1 MKVFRY
7 FEKSMKEC
15 VLTIGNYDGI
25 HLGHQTLIN
34 HVISESRSLQVESAV
49 ITFEPHPKE
58 FFTPEK
64 APQRVISLREK
75 LEFFQAHRIDRVYV
89 IKFNEKFSKLTAS
102 EFIDILKLKVK
113 AIGLVVGSDFRYGN
127 MREAGLDELKT
138 TGIKVTQ
145 PGTIFLEKERI
156 SSSLGRDALKQ
167 SNFIRVEELL
177 GRPYMISGRVIHG
190 EKRGRTLGF
199 ATANI
204 HMFHKSPPL
213 SGVFAVKLDHNL
225 GVANLGIRPTVG
237 GSSQLNL
244 EVHLFNFSEDLYGK
258 HVHVTF
264 LKKIRDEKKF
274 SSIKELKKQ
283 IEIDIKDAKTYLKNY
298 E

>member
-1 MKVFRY
+1 MRVFRY
-7 FEKSMKEC
+7 FEKSLKEC

-58 FFTPEK
+58 FFSPEK

-89 IKFNEKFSKLTAS
+89 IKFNKKFSKHTAS
-102 EFIDILKLKVK
+102 EFVDILKLKVK

-156 SSSLGRDALKQ
+156 SSSLVRDALKQ

-213 SGVFAVKLDHNL
+213 SGVFAVKLDSFYGIANL
-225 GVANLGIRPTVG
+225 GVKPTFGGINKLV
-237 GSSQLNL
+237 L
-244 EVHLFNFSEDLYGK
+244 EVHLFNFSKEIYEK
-258 HVHVTF
+258 HVYVTF
-264 LKKIRDEKKF
+264 YKKIRDEKKF
-274 SSIKELKKQ
+274 KNAEDLSQQ
-283 IEIDIKDAKTYLKNY
+283 ISTDIKAVKLFFNL
-298 E
+298 

>member
-58 FFTPEK
+58 FFSPQK

-89 IKFNEKFSKLTAS
+89 IKFNKKFSKLTAS

-113 AIGLVVGSDFRYGN
+113 TIGLVVGSDFRYGN

-138 TGIKVTQ
+138 SGIKVTQ

-156 SSSLGRDALKQ
+156 SSSLVRDALKQ

-213 SGVFAVKLDHNL
+213 SGVFAVKLDSFYGIANL
-225 GVANLGIRPTVG
+225 GVKPTFGGINKLV
-237 GSSQLNL
+237 L
-244 EVHLFNFSEDLYGK
+244 EVHLFNFSKEIYEK

-264 LKKIRDEKKF
+264 YKKIRDEKKF
-274 SSIKELKKQ
+274 KNAEDLSQQ
-283 IEIDIKDAKTYLKNY
+283 ISTDIKAVKLFFNL
-298 E
+298 

>member
-7 FEKSMKEC
+7 FQKSLKEC

-58 FFTPEK
+58 FFSPEK

-89 IKFNEKFSKLTAS
+89 IKFNKKFSKLTAS

-113 AIGLVVGSDFRYGN
+113 TIGLVVGSDFRFGN

-138 TGIKVTQ
+138 SGIKVTQ

-156 SSSLGRDALKQ
+156 SSSLVRDALQQ
-167 SNFIRVEELL
+167 SNFTRVEALL

-213 SGVFAVKLDHNL
+213 SGVFAVKLDSFYGIANL
-225 GVANLGIRPTVG
+225 GVKPTFGGINKLV
-237 GSSQLNL
+237 L
-244 EVHLFNFSEDLYGK
+244 EVHLFNFSKEIYEK

-264 LKKIRDEKKF
+264 YKKIRDEKKF
-274 SSIKELKKQ
+274 KNAEDLSQQ
-283 IEIDIKDAKTYLKNY
+283 ISTDIKAVKLFFNL
-298 E
+298 

>member
-58 FFTPEK
+58 FFSPQK

-89 IKFNEKFSKLTAS
+89 IKFNKKFSKLTAS

-113 AIGLVVGSDFRYGN
+113 TIGLVVGSDFRYGN

-138 TGIKVTQ
+138 SGIKVTQ

-156 SSSLGRDALKQ
+156 SSSLVRDALQQ
-167 SNFIRVEELL
+167 SNFIRVEALL

-213 SGVFAVKLDHNL
+213 SGVFAVKLDSFYGIANL
-225 GVANLGIRPTVG
+225 GVKPTFGGINKLV
-237 GSSQLNL
+237 L
-244 EVHLFNFSEDLYGK
+244 EVHLFNFSKEIYEK

-264 LKKIRDEKKF
+264 YKKIRDEKKF
-274 SSIKELKKQ
+274 KNAEDLSQQ
-283 IEIDIKDAKTYLKNY
+283 ISTDIKAVKLFFNL
-298 E
+298 

>member
-7 FEKSMKEC
+7 FEKSLKEC

-58 FFTPEK
+58 FFSPQK

-89 IKFNEKFSKLTAS
+89 IKFNKKFSKLTAS

-113 AIGLVVGSDFRYGN
+113 TIGLVVGSDFRYGN

-156 SSSLGRDALKQ
+156 SSSLVRDALKQ

-213 SGVFAVKLDHNL
+213 SGVFAVKLDSFYGIANL
-225 GVANLGIRPTVG
+225 GVKPTFGGINKLV
-237 GSSQLNL
+237 L
-244 EVHLFNFSEDLYGK
+244 EVHLFNFSKEIYEK

-264 LKKIRDEKKF
+264 YKKIRDEKKF
-274 SSIKELKKQ
+274 KNAEDLSQQ
-283 IEIDIKDAKTYLKNY
+283 ISTDIKAVKLFFNL
-298 E
+298 

>member
-1 MKVFRY
+1 MRVFRY
-7 FEKSMKEC
+7 FEKSLKEC

-58 FFTPEK
+58 FFSPEK

-89 IKFNEKFSKLTAS
+89 IKFNKKFSKLTAS
-102 EFIDILKLKVK
+102 EFVDILKLKVK

-138 TGIKVTQ
+138 SGIKVTQ

-156 SSSLGRDALKQ
+156 SSSLVRDALKQ

-190 EKRGRTLGF
+190 EKRGRTLGY

-213 SGVFAVKLDHNL
+213 SGVFAVKLDSFYGIANL
-225 GVANLGIRPTVG
+225 GVKPTFGGINKLV
-237 GSSQLNL
+237 L
-244 EVHLFNFSEDLYGK
+244 EVHLFNFSKEIYDK

-264 LKKIRDEKKF
+264 YKKIRDEKKF
-274 SSIKELKKQ
+274 KNAEDLSQQ
-283 IEIDIKDAKTYLKNY
+283 ISTDIKAVKLFFNL
-298 E
+298 

>member
-89 IKFNEKFSKLTAS
+89 INFNEKFSKLTAP

-156 SSSLGRDALKQ
+156 SSSLVRDALKQ

-213 SGVFAVKLDHNL
+213 SGVFAVKLDSFYGIANL
-225 GVANLGIRPTVG
+225 GVKPTFGGINKLV
-237 GSSQLNL
+237 L
-244 EVHLFNFSEDLYGK
+244 EVHLFNFSKEIYEK

-264 LKKIRDEKKF
+264 YKKIRDEKKF
-274 SSIKELKKQ
+274 KNAEDLSQQ
-283 IEIDIKDAKTYLKNY
+283 ISTDIKAVKLFFNL
-298 E
+298 

>member
-1 MKVFRY
+1 MKVYRY

-156 SSSLGRDALKQ
+156 SSSLVRDALKQ

-213 SGVFAVKLDHNL
+213 SGVFAVKLDSFYGIANL
-225 GVANLGIRPTVG
+225 GVKPTFGGINKLV
-237 GSSQLNL
+237 L
-244 EVHLFNFSEDLYGK
+244 EVHLFNFSKEIYEK

-264 LKKIRDEKKF
+264 YKKIRDEKKF
-274 SSIKELKKQ
+274 KNAEDLSQQ
-283 IEIDIKDAKTYLKNY
+283 ISTDIKAVKLFFNL
-298 E
+298 

>member
-58 FFTPEK
+58 FFSPQK

-89 IKFNEKFSKLTAS
+89 IKFNKKFSKLTAS

-156 SSSLGRDALKQ
+156 SSSLVRDALKQ

-213 SGVFAVKLDHNL
+213 SGVFAVKLDSFYGIANL
-225 GVANLGIRPTVG
+225 GVKPTFGGINKLV
-237 GSSQLNL
+237 L
-244 EVHLFNFSEDLYGK
+244 EVHLFNFSKEIYEK

-264 LKKIRDEKKF
+264 YKKIRDEKKF
-274 SSIKELKKQ
+274 KNAEDLSQQ
-283 IEIDIKDAKTYLKNY
+283 ISTDIKAVKLFFNL
-298 E
+298 

>member
-7 FEKSMKEC
+7 FEKSLKEC

-34 HVISESRSLQVESAV
+34 HVISESRSLQVESAL

-58 FFTPEK
+58 FFSPEK

-89 IKFNEKFSKLTAS
+89 IKFNKKFSKLTAS

-113 AIGLVVGSDFRYGN
+113 AIDLVVGSDFRYGN
-127 MREAGLDELKT
+127 MREAGLDELKAS
-138 TGIKVTQ
+138 GIKVTQ

-156 SSSLGRDALKQ
+156 SSSLVRDALKE
-167 SNFIRVEELL
+167 SNFARVEALL

-190 EKRGRTLGF
+190 EKRGRTLGY

-213 SGVFAVKLDHNL
+213 SGVFAVKLDSFFGIANL
-225 GVANLGIRPTVG
+225 GVRPTFG
-237 GSSQLNL
+237 GIKKLVL
-244 EVHLFNFSEDLYGK
+244 EVHLLSFSKEIYDK

-264 LKKIRDEKKF
+264 YKKIRDEKKF
-274 SSIKELKKQ
+274 NNAEVLSQQ
-283 IEIDIKDAKTYLKNY
+283 ISTDIKDVKLFFNL
-298 E
+298 

>member
-1 MKVFRY
+1 MRVFRY
-7 FEKSMKEC
+7 FEKSLKEC

-34 HVISESRSLQVESAV
+34 HVISESRSLQVESAL

-58 FFTPEK
+58 FFSPEK

-89 IKFNEKFSKLTAS
+89 IKFNKKFSKLTAS
-102 EFIDILKLKVK
+102 EFIDILKLKVN
-113 AIGLVVGSDFRYGN
+113 AIDLVVGSDFRYGN
-127 MREAGLDELKT
+127 MREAGLDELKAS
-138 TGIKVTQ
+138 GIKVTQ

-156 SSSLGRDALKQ
+156 SSSLVRDALKE
-167 SNFIRVEELL
+167 SNFARVEALL

-190 EKRGRTLGF
+190 EKRGRTLGY

-213 SGVFAVKLDHNL
+213 SGVFAVKLDSFFGIANL
-225 GVANLGIRPTVG
+225 GVRPTFG
-237 GSSQLNL
+237 GIKKLVL
-244 EVHLFNFSEDLYGK
+244 EVHLLSFSKEIYDK

-264 LKKIRDEKKF
+264 YKKIRDEKKF
-274 SSIKELKKQ
+274 NNAEVLSQQ
-283 IEIDIKDAKTYLKNY
+283 ISTDIKDVKLFFNL
-298 E
+298 

>member
-156 SSSLGRDALKQ
+156 SSSLVRDALKQ
-167 SNFIRVEELL
+167 SDFIRVEELL

-190 EKRGRTLGF
+190 QKRGRTLGF

-213 SGVFAVKLDHNL
+213 SGVFAVKLDSFYGIANL
-225 GVANLGIRPTVG
+225 GVKPTFGGINKLV
-237 GSSQLNL
+237 L
-244 EVHLFNFSEDLYGK
+244 EVHLFNFSKEIYEK

-264 LKKIRDEKKF
+264 YKKIRDEKKF
-274 SSIKELKKQ
+274 KNAEDLSHQ
-283 IEIDIKDAKTYLKNY
+283 ISTDIKAVKLFFNL
-298 E
+298 

>member
-7 FEKSMKEC
+7 FQKSLKEC

-58 FFTPEK
+58 FFSPEK

-89 IKFNEKFSKLTAS
+89 IKFNKKFSKLTAS
-102 EFIDILKLKVK
+102 EFVDILKLKVK

-138 TGIKVTQ
+138 SGIKVTQ

-156 SSSLGRDALKQ
+156 SSSLVRDALQQ
-167 SNFIRVEELL
+167 SNFTRVEALL

-213 SGVFAVKLDHNL
+213 SGVFAVKLDSFYGIANL
-225 GVANLGIRPTVG
+225 GVKPTFGGINKLV
-237 GSSQLNL
+237 L
-244 EVHLFNFSEDLYGK
+244 EVHLFNFSKEIYEK

-264 LKKIRDEKKF
+264 YKKIRDEKKF
-274 SSIKELKKQ
+274 KNAEDLSQQ
-283 IEIDIKDAKTYLKNY
+283 ISTDIKAVKLFFNL
-298 E
+298 

>member
-49 ITFEPHPKE
+49 ITFEPHPRE

-156 SSSLGRDALKQ
+156 SSSLVRDALKQ

-213 SGVFAVKLDHNL
+213 SGVFAVKLDSFYGIANL
-225 GVANLGIRPTVG
+225 GVKPTFGGINKLV
-237 GSSQLNL
+237 L
-244 EVHLFNFSEDLYGK
+244 EVHLFNFSKEIYEK

-264 LKKIRDEKKF
+264 YKKIRDEKKF
-274 SSIKELKKQ
+274 KNAEDLSQQ
-283 IEIDIKDAKTYLKNY
+283 ISTDIKAVKLFFNL
-298 E
+298 

>member
-156 SSSLGRDALKQ
+156 SSSLVRDALKQ

-213 SGVFAVKLDHNL
+213 SGVFAVKLDSFYGIANL
-225 GVANLGIRPTVG
+225 GVKPTFGGINKLV
-237 GSSQLNL
+237 L
-244 EVHLFNFSEDLYGK
+244 EVHLFNFSKEIYEK
-258 HVHVTF
+258 HVQVTF
-264 LKKIRDEKKF
+264 YKKIRDEKKF
-274 SSIKELKKQ
+274 KNAEDLSQQ
-283 IEIDIKDAKTYLKNY
+283 ISTDIKAVKLFFNL
-298 E
+298 

>member
-89 IKFNEKFSKLTAS
+89 IKFNEKFSKHTAS

-113 AIGLVVGSDFRYGN
+113 AIGLVVGNDFRYGN

-156 SSSLGRDALKQ
+156 SSSLVRDALKQ

-213 SGVFAVKLDHNL
+213 SGVFAVKLDSFYGIANL
-225 GVANLGIRPTVG
+225 GVKPTFGGINKLV
-237 GSSQLNL
+237 L
-244 EVHLFNFSEDLYGK
+244 EVHLFNFSKEIYEK

-264 LKKIRDEKKF
+264 YKKIRDEKKF
-274 SSIKELKKQ
+274 KNAEDLSQQ
-283 IEIDIKDAKTYLKNY
+283 ISTDIKAVKLFFNL
-298 E
+298 

>member
-58 FFTPEK
+58 FFSPQK

-89 IKFNEKFSKLTAS
+89 IKFNKKFSKLTAS

-113 AIGLVVGSDFRYGN
+113 TIGLVVGSDFRYGN

-156 SSSLGRDALKQ
+156 SSSLVRDALKQ
-167 SNFIRVEELL
+167 SDFIRVEELL

-213 SGVFAVKLDHNL
+213 SGVFAVKLDSFYGIANL
-225 GVANLGIRPTVG
+225 GVKPTFGGINKLV
-237 GSSQLNL
+237 L
-244 EVHLFNFSEDLYGK
+244 EVHLFNFSKEIYEK

-264 LKKIRDEKKF
+264 YKKIRDEKKF
-274 SSIKELKKQ
+274 KNAEDLSQQ
-283 IEIDIKDAKTYLKNY
+283 ISTDIKAVKLFLTY

>member
-1 MKVFRY
+1 MRVFRY
-7 FEKSMKEC
+7 FEKSLKEC

-58 FFTPEK
+58 FFSPQK

-89 IKFNEKFSKLTAS
+89 IKFNKKFSKLTAS

-113 AIGLVVGSDFRYGN
+113 TIGLVVGSDFRFGN

-138 TGIKVTQ
+138 SGIKVTQ

-156 SSSLGRDALKQ
+156 SSSLVRDALQQ
-167 SNFIRVEELL
+167 SNFTRVEALL

-213 SGVFAVKLDHNL
+213 SGVFAVKLDSFYGIANL
-225 GVANLGIRPTVG
+225 GVKPTFGGINKLV
-237 GSSQLNL
+237 L
-244 EVHLFNFSEDLYGK
+244 EVHLFNFSKEIYEK

-264 LKKIRDEKKF
+264 YKKIRDEKKF
-274 SSIKELKKQ
+274 KNAEDLSQQ
-283 IEIDIKDAKTYLKNY
+283 ISTDIKAVKLFFNL
-298 E
+298 

>member
-1 MKVFRY
+1 MRVFRY
-7 FEKSMKEC
+7 FEKSLKDC

-58 FFTPEK
+58 FFSPEK

-89 IKFNEKFSKLTAS
+89 IKFNKKFSKLTAT
-102 EFIDILKLKVK
+102 EFVDILKLKVK

-138 TGIKVTQ
+138 SGIKVTQ

-156 SSSLGRDALKQ
+156 SSSLVRDALKQ
-167 SNFIRVEELL
+167 SNFTRVEALL

-190 EKRGRTLGF
+190 EKRGRTLGY

-213 SGVFAVKLDHNL
+213 SGVFAVKLDSFCGIANL
-225 GVANLGIRPTVG
+225 GVKPTFGGINKLV
-237 GSSQLNL
+237 L
-244 EVHLFNFSEDLYGK
+244 EVHLFNFSKEIYDK

-264 LKKIRDEKKF
+264 YKKIRDEKKF
-274 SSIKELKKQ
+274 KNAGDLSQQ
-283 IEIDIKDAKTYLKNY
+283 ISTDIKAVKLFFNL
-298 E
+298 

>member
-58 FFTPEK
+58 FFSPEK

-156 SSSLGRDALKQ
+156 SSSLVRDALKQ

-213 SGVFAVKLDHNL
+213 SGVFAVKLDSFYGIANL
-225 GVANLGIRPTVG
+225 GVKPTFGGINKLV
-237 GSSQLNL
+237 L
-244 EVHLFNFSEDLYGK
+244 EVHLFNFSKEIYEK

-264 LKKIRDEKKF
+264 YKKIRDEKKF
-274 SSIKELKKQ
+274 KNAEDLSQQ
-283 IEIDIKDAKTYLKNY
+283 ISTDIKAVKLFFNL
-298 E
+298 

>member
-1 MKVFRY
+1 MRVFRY
-7 FEKSMKEC
+7 FEKSLKDC

-156 SSSLGRDALKQ
+156 SSSLVRDALKQ

-213 SGVFAVKLDHNL
+213 SGVFAVKLDSFYGIANL
-225 GVANLGIRPTVG
+225 GVKPTFGGINKLV
-237 GSSQLNL
+237 L
-244 EVHLFNFSEDLYGK
+244 EVHLFNFSKEIYDK

-264 LKKIRDEKKF
+264 YKKIRDEKKF
-274 SSIKELKKQ
+274 KNAEDLSQQ
-283 IEIDIKDAKTYLKNY
+283 ISTDIKAVKLFFNL
-298 E
+298 

>member
-102 EFIDILKLKVK
+102 GFIDILKLKVK

-156 SSSLGRDALKQ
+156 SSSLVRDALKQ
-167 SNFIRVEELL
+167 SDFIRVEELL

-213 SGVFAVKLDHNL
+213 SGVFAVKLDSFYGIANL
-225 GVANLGIRPTVG
+225 GVKPTFGGINKLV
-237 GSSQLNL
+237 L
-244 EVHLFNFSEDLYGK
+244 EVHLFNFSKEIYEK

-264 LKKIRDEKKF
+264 YKKIRDEKKF
-274 SSIKELKKQ
+274 KNAEDLSQQ
-283 IEIDIKDAKTYLKNY
+283 ISTDIKAVKLFFNL
-298 E
+298 

>member
-138 TGIKVTQ
+138 SGIKVTQ

-156 SSSLGRDALKQ
+156 SSSLVRDALKQ

-213 SGVFAVKLDHNL
+213 SGVFAVKLDSFYGIANL
-225 GVANLGIRPTVG
+225 GVKPTFGGINKLV
-237 GSSQLNL
+237 L
-244 EVHLFNFSEDLYGK
+244 EVHLFNFSKEIYEK

-264 LKKIRDEKKF
+264 YKKIRDEKKF
-274 SSIKELKKQ
+274 KNAEDLSQQ
-283 IEIDIKDAKTYLKNY
+283 ISTDIKAVKLFFNL
-298 E
+298 

>member
-156 SSSLGRDALKQ
+156 SSSLVRDALKQ

-213 SGVFAVKLDHNL
+213 SGVFAVKLDSFYGIANL
-225 GVANLGIRPTVG
+225 GVKPTFGGINKLV
-237 GSSQLNL
+237 L
-244 EVHLFNFSEDLYGK
+244 EVHLFNFSKEIYEK

-264 LKKIRDEKKF
+264 YKKIRDEKKF
-274 SSIKELKKQ
+274 KNAEDLSQQ
-283 IEIDIKDAKTYLKNY
+283 ISTDIKAVKLFFNL
-298 E
+298 

>member
-7 FEKSMKEC
+7 FQKSLKEC

-58 FFTPEK
+58 FFSPQK

-89 IKFNEKFSKLTAS
+89 IKFNKKFSKLTAS

-113 AIGLVVGSDFRYGN
+113 TIGLVVGSDFRYGN

-138 TGIKVTQ
+138 SGIKVTQ

-156 SSSLGRDALKQ
+156 SSSLVRDALQQ
-167 SNFIRVEELL
+167 SNFTRVEALL

-213 SGVFAVKLDHNL
+213 SGVFAVKLDSFYGIANL
-225 GVANLGIRPTVG
+225 GVKPTFGGINKLV
-237 GSSQLNL
+237 L
-244 EVHLFNFSEDLYGK
+244 EVHLFNFSKEIYEK

-264 LKKIRDEKKF
+264 YKKIRDEKKF
-274 SSIKELKKQ
+274 KNAEDLSQQ
-283 IEIDIKDAKTYLKNY
+283 ISTDIKAVKLFFNL
-298 E
+298 

>member
-156 SSSLGRDALKQ
+156 SSSLVRDALKQ

-177 GRPYMISGRVIHG
+177 GRPYMISGQVIHG

-213 SGVFAVKLDHNL
+213 SGVFAVKLDSFYGIANL
-225 GVANLGIRPTVG
+225 GVKPTFGGINKLV
-237 GSSQLNL
+237 L
-244 EVHLFNFSEDLYGK
+244 EVHLFNFSKEIYEK

-264 LKKIRDEKKF
+264 YKKIRDEKKF
-274 SSIKELKKQ
+274 KNAEDLSQQ
-283 IEIDIKDAKTYLKNY
+283 ISTDIKAVKLFFNL
-298 E
+298 

>member
-156 SSSLGRDALKQ
+156 SSSLVRDALKQ
-167 SNFIRVEELL
+167 SDFIRVEELL

-213 SGVFAVKLDHNL
+213 SGVFAVKLDSFYGIANL
-225 GVANLGIRPTVG
+225 GVKPTFGGINKLV
-237 GSSQLNL
+237 L
-244 EVHLFNFSEDLYGK
+244 EVHLFNFSKEIYEK

-264 LKKIRDEKKF
+264 YKKIRDEKKF
-274 SSIKELKKQ
+274 KNAEDLSQQ
-283 IEIDIKDAKTYLKNY
+283 ISTDIKAVKLFFNL
-298 E
+298 